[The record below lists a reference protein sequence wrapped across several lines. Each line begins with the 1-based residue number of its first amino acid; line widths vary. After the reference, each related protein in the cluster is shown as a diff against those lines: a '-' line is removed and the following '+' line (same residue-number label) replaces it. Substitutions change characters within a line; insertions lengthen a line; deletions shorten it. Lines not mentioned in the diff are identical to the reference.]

1 MLECEAGPE
10 LEYAVK
16 ALEIDAKFI
25 HTGSLSCGDTAT
37 LTNLTAATKY
47 IILQMNSS
55 INYVIDQDGRACI
68 ICNNVNFTTHP
79 AQGV

>member
-10 LEYAVK
+10 LEYAVT
-16 ALEIDAKFI
+16 LEIDAKFI
-25 HTGSLSCGDTAT
+25 HTGNLSCGDTAT

-47 IILQMNSS
+47 RILQISS
-55 INYVIDQDGRACI
+55 YNVTDQDGRACI
-68 ICNNVNFTTHP
+68 IYNNFTTDP